1 MALAARADSAD
12 SFTAIVR
19 NAALVRA
26 DTRLL
31 HWQSEVRRQDAGHQ
45 SCFSRKGKQERL
57 GPSDSPFEQTSRPTA
72 RLVKYPYVRDP
83 SRLTMGLERA
93 MHQFDGRALLVQE
106 TRGR

>member
-57 GPSDSPFEQTSRPTA
+57 GPSDSPFDQPQGPPQDWSNIRM
-72 RLVKYPYVRDP
+72 
-83 SRLTMGLERA
+83 SG
-93 MHQFDGRALLVQE
+93 
-106 TRGR
+106 TRRV